1 MASDHSEQ
9 NSNIFN
15 KIRRKLI
22 GAPRDI
28 QDTSIFHKISLIPVL
43 AWIGLGA
50 DGLSSSAYGPEEAFR
65 ALGEHTY
72 LALFLA
78 LATALTV
85 FIISYAYSRIIEHFP
100 TGGGGYIVATHTL
113 GEKAGVVS
121 GCALLVDYMLTI
133 TVSIASCGDALFSF
147 LPMHLHPYKLS
158 FEVFLIFVL
167 IVLNLRGVKESV
179 TVLAPIFM
187 IFILTHIF
195 MLGYGI
201 FSHLSDVEPIVHEF
215 RGNLRS
221 GITSLGG
228 LGLFLLFIHAYSL
241 GGGTYTGIEAVSN
254 GLQIMRDPKV
264 QTGKRTMLYMSTSLA
279 FTAGGIF
286 VCYLLL
292 KVRPVEGQTL
302 NAILAGNLFGRW
314 SFGHWLALV
323 TILSEGALLFVA
335 AQAGFI
341 DGPRVM
347 SNMAVDSWFPHR
359 FANLSERLTM
369 HNGVL
374 LMGGAALLLLL
385 YTHGNISTLIVMYS
399 INVFATFSLS
409 ELGMSRFFITHRK
422 TEPVWK
428 KHLPVHM
435 TGLTLCLT
443 ILIVTVTQKFLEGGW
458 ITLVIT
464 SVVIGVCYL
473 IRGHYNEVKS
483 KIRELDEMLMNI
495 PTSGPKNEEPVD
507 PKKMTAVQL
516 VTGFNGF
523 GVHTLLSIVRNF
535 PNLYKNIIFVSV
547 AVCDSGSF
555 KGPEAVCDLTDSTR
569 EALEKYVD
577 LARRL
582 GLPADYRFD
591 IGTDV
596 VESATHLCEKVAE
609 EFPRS
614 TFFTGQLIFERVH
627 FFHKLLHNETAFAIQ
642 RRLQWDGMTTVIL
655 PIRVQI

>member
-1 MASDHSEQ
+1 MATDHPENQSSII
-9 NSNIFN
+9 NR
-15 KIRRKLI
+15 IRRRLI

-121 GCALLVDYMLTI
+121 GCALIVDYMLTI

-147 LPMHLHPYKLS
+147 LPMQLHSYKLS
-158 FEVFLIFVL
+158 FEVFLIFAL

-187 IFILTHIF
+187 IFILTHIL

-201 FSHLSDVEPIVHEF
+201 FSHLSDVEPIIHEF
-215 RGNLRS
+215 RGNLQS

-302 NAILAGNLFGRW
+302 NAVLAGNLFGRW

-347 SNMAVDSWFPHR
+347 SNMAIDSWFPHR
-359 FANLSERLTM
+359 FAHLSERLTM

-374 LMGGAALLLLL
+374 MMGGAALLLLL
-385 YTHGNISTLIVMYS
+385 YTHGNISTLVVMYS

-422 TEPVWK
+422 TEAVWK

-435 TGLTLCLT
+435 TGLTLCVT
-443 ILIVTVTQKFLEGGW
+443 ILIVTVSQKFLEGGW

-473 IRGHYNEVKS
+473 IRGHYSEVKN
-483 KIRELDEMLMNI
+483 KIRELDEMLMDI
-495 PTSGPKNEEPVD
+495 PISG
-507 PKKMTAVQL
+507 
-516 VTGFNGF
+516 
-523 GVHTLLSIVRNF
+523 
-535 PNLYKNIIFVSV
+535 
-547 AVCDSGSF
+547 
-555 KGPEAVCDLTDSTR
+555 
-569 EALEKYVD
+569 
-577 LARRL
+577 
-582 GLPADYRFD
+582 
-591 IGTDV
+591 
-596 VESATHLCEKVAE
+596 AE
-609 EFPRS
+609 E
-614 TFFTGQLIFERVH
+614 
-627 FFHKLLHNETAFAIQ
+627 
-642 RRLQWDGMTTVIL
+642 
-655 PIRVQI
+655 

>member
-1 MASDHSEQ
+1 MPHFEPEEKTSL
-9 NSNIFN
+9 FR
-15 KIRRKLI
+15 KVRCKLI
-22 GAPRDI
+22 GPPRDI
-28 QDTSIFHKISLIPVL
+28 RDSSIFHKISLIPVL

-65 ALGEHTY
+65 ALGTHTY

-147 LPMHLHPYKLS
+147 LPMEIHPYKLP
-158 FEVFLIFVL
+158 FEVFLILVL

-187 IFILTHIF
+187 IFILTHAL

-201 FSHLSDVEPIVHEF
+201 FSHLSEVGPIVHEF
-215 RGNLRS
+215 RGNLQS
-221 GITSLGG
+221 GITALGG

-254 GLQIMRDPKV
+254 GLQIMREPRV
-264 QTGKRTMLYMSTSLA
+264 HTGKRTMLYMSTSLA
-279 FTAGGIF
+279 LTAGGIF

-292 KVRPVEGQTL
+292 RVKPGEGQTL
-302 NAILAGNLFGRW
+302 NAILAGNVFSRLGV
-314 SFGHWLALV
+314 GGWLALV

-335 AQAGFI
+335 AQTGFI

-347 SNMAVDSWFPHR
+347 SNMAIDSWFPHR

-374 LMGGAALLLLL
+374 LMGGAALLLLV
-385 YTHGNISTLIVMYS
+385 YTRGHISTLIVMYS
-399 INVFATFSLS
+399 INVFATFSIS

-422 TEPVWK
+422 TQPVWK
-428 KHLPVHM
+428 KHLPVHL
-435 TGLTLCLT
+435 TGLTLCVT
-443 ILIVTVTQKFLEGGW
+443 ILIVTVSQKFLEGGW

-464 SVVIGVCYL
+464 SIVIGVCYL
-473 IRGHYNEVKS
+473 IRRHYDDVKER
-483 KIRELDEMLMNI
+483 IRELDDLLLDLPI
-495 PTSGPKNEEPVD
+495 PHCEGCGTLD
-507 PKKMTAVQL
+507 PKRMTAIQL
-516 VTGFNGF
+516 VTGYNGF
-523 GVHTLLSIVRNF
+523 GVHTLFSLIRNF
-535 PNLYKNIIFVSV
+535 PGLYKNVIFVAV
-547 AVCDSGSF
+547 AVADSGSF
-555 KGPEAVCDLTDSTR
+555 KGVGAT
-569 EALEKYVD
+569 EALESSTKEALLKYVD
-577 LARRL
+577 LANKF
-582 GLPADYRFD
+582 GLAADYRLAV
-591 IGTDV
+591 GTEV
-596 VESATHLCEKVAE
+596 VEAACHLCESVAE
-609 EFPRS
+609 EFPKS
-614 TFFTGQLIFERVH
+614 TVFTGQLIFPHVQL
-627 FFHKLLHNETAFAIQ
+627 FHKLLHNETAYAIQ
-642 RRLQWDGMTTVIL
+642 RRLQWDGIPTVIL
-655 PIRVQI
+655 PIRVNV